1 MQTTSVS
8 GTASTNKMSIVRPAQ
23 GDLDLVQ
30 RHRYGDEAA
39 FEEVYRRYDRMIF
52 NLAYRMAGGDAEKA
66 ADWTQEIFLRIYRYL
81 DRFKGKSSLK
91 TWIYRIALNHCRSKL
106 SRRRWFTTPLAE
118 EAGYEEGVELE
129 DPGHGPEAAALNHDC
144 GRMLNRALAQL
155 APAFREAVVLC
166 DVQGLSYQEIAEVLD
181 IRMGTVR
188 SRIARGR
195 ERLRTILEPMLAQA
209 GESAGTAADAT
220 AGAPS

>member
-8 GTASTNKMSIVRPAQ
+8 GTSATNRMTIAMSAQ

-39 FEEVYRRYDRMIF
+39 FEEVYHRFDQMIF

-91 TWIYRIALNHCRSKL
+91 TWVYRIALNHCRSKL

-129 DPGHGPEAAALNHDC
+129 EPGRGPEETALNQDR

-155 APAFREAVVLC
+155 PATFREAVVLC
-166 DVQGLSYQEIAEVLD
+166 DIQGLSYQEIAEVLD

-209 GESAGTAADAT
+209 GETAGTT
-220 AGAPS
+220 AGATS